1 MATRTGAVISRP
13 AKRFKRCNI
22 RVKCVSTS
30 GKKFISTTPLKVFSR
45 ETANKQ
51 NMSQKAT
58 TKAVTTEH
66 DEDNSQVCTDDEG
79 ITPYQKQREKAYGS
93 WKE

>member
-13 AKRFKRCNI
+13 VKRFKRCNI

-30 GKKFISTTPLKVFSR
+30 GKKIISTTPLKVFLR

-79 ITPYQKQREKAYGS
+79 ITPYQKRREKVYGS